1 MTFIKVN
8 LAGMEHPEIARLRLL
23 NQRIAGAKCADPAAA
38 VRWMGA
44 LQAQDY
50 GQAVWATGLRTQ
62 IPSLGDVEQAFA
74 NQQLALTWPMRGTIH
89 LVPAEDAA
97 WMVKLLAP
105 RILKVENT
113 RMKQLELDEA
123 LVEQCKNVFYEALQ
137 GGRRLMRAEMMQQLA
152 QAGINPEG
160 QRGYFLLRYTA
171 QQGHICLG
179 PLQGRQQTFVLL
191 DEWAPNARQFSREA
205 ALEELARRYF
215 RSHGPATV
223 HDFANWTGL
232 TVGDA
237 RQGLEAVQSALVSER
252 IEDKTYW
259 FAAPATAET
268 PAENIQLLPGFD
280 EYLLGYKDRL
290 AVLEAEHAMKVVPG
304 GNGIFK
310 PMVVVNGQI
319 VGTWKRTL
327 KRGTIDVSVSFFEAM
342 AVSQEAIVEAARRYC
357 AFLDLPLGTVTVE

>member
-1 MTFIKVN
+1 
-8 LAGMEHPEIARLRLL
+8 MEHPEIARLRLI

-50 GQAVWATGLRTQ
+50 GQAVWAVGLRTQ
-62 IPSLGDVEQAFA
+62 APALAAVEQALA
-74 NQQLALTWPMRGTIH
+74 NQELALTWPMRGTIH

-105 RILKVENT
+105 RSLKVEDS
-113 RMKQLELDEA
+113 RMKQFELDEVT
-123 LVEQCKNVFYEALQ
+123 VERAKTAFYEALQ
-137 GGRRLMRAEMMQQLA
+137 GGQRLMRAEMMQQLA

-160 QRGYFLLRYTA
+160 QRGYFLLRYLA

-179 PLQGRQQTFVLL
+179 PLRGRQQTFALL
-191 DEWAPNARQFSREA
+191 DEWAPAARQLSREA

-215 RSHGPATV
+215 CSHGPATV

-237 RQGLEAVQSALVSER
+237 RLGLEAVQAGLMAEKL
-252 IEDKTYW
+252 EDKTYW
-259 FAAPATAET
+259 FAPFPHLELE
-268 PAENIQLLPGFD
+268 PPVENLQLLPGFD
-280 EYLLGYKDRL
+280 EYLLGYKDRR
-290 AVLEAEHAMKVVPG
+290 AVLEPGLAANIVPG
-304 GNGIFK
+304 GNGVFK

-319 VGTWKRTL
+319 VGTWKRALT
-327 KRGTIDVSVSFFEAM
+327 RGAMSVSVSFFQ
-342 AVSQEAIVEAARRYC
+342 AVPVASEAIVAAAERYC
-357 AFLDLPLGTVTVE
+357 AFLGLPLGTTVVER